1 MIRTHRYLAIYF
13 ALAVLFSSS
22 AYSQV
27 APYTQAVLTLGPTYY
42 YQLNETSTAQGAV
55 DLMGNATPGTFSGD
69 YVNGAPRVGVPGP
82 AFTGSVANASGF
94 YPVVAVPGLGEGNLA
109 HASNNAG
116 HINLGPSDG
125 YGANAMTVSMF
136 MIGGG
141 SAQGGD
147 RLFTNNL
154 SDPTRSFQIN
164 VGNNGIVVA
173 VDPSQSGAASERTV
187 YLPDS
192 SGHDRT
198 MIDPANGWYHIVAS
212 TFGDT
217 GAERASNI
225 RVWINGEDRTTN
237 LMPDVTGW
245 GIDTNLAKIGGRRVD
260 PADSTTHSGMQ
271 DEVAI
276 WLDRALSD
284 AEVQVL
290 WAAAQA
296 EPLPACDVTGD
307 GQCDVTDINSILQ
320 NLGSNN
326 SNLDI
331 NGSGTVTLADRD
343 EWLVRAGTR
352 NVGHPYLVGDIN
364 LDGLVD
370 FFDISEFGPK
380 LFTTSDNWNNGEFNG
395 DGVVDGRDFNLLNS
409 SKNRMA
415 AGASVVPEPAS
426 GIALLLG
433 LACMTAR
440 RRRK

>member
-1 MIRTHRYLAIYF
+1 MIRFNRNPATYLALIF
-13 ALAVLFSSS
+13 LLSSP

-27 APYTQAVLTLGPTYY
+27 APYTQAVLTLAPTYY
-42 YQLNETSTAQGAV
+42 YQLNETSTSQGAA
-55 DLMGNATPGTFSGD
+55 DLMGNATPGEFSGD

-82 AFTGSVANASGF
+82 AFVGSLANSSGF
-94 YPVVAVPGLGEGNLA
+94 YPAVAVPGLGEENRA

-116 HINLGPSDG
+116 HVNLGPSDA
-125 YGANAMTVSMF
+125 YGSNAMTVSMF
-136 MIGGG
+136 IIGGG

-154 SDPTRSFQIN
+154 TDPTRSFQIN
-164 VGNNGIVVA
+164 VGNNGLVVS
-173 VDPSQSGAASERTV
+173 VDPNQTGALSERTV

-212 TFGDT
+212 TSGDS

-225 RVWINGEDRTTN
+225 RVWINGEDRTPN

-245 GIDTNLAKIGGRRVD
+245 GTDTNLAKIGGRRVD

-296 EPLPACDVTGD
+296 EPLPACDLTGD
-307 GQCDVTDINSILQ
+307 GEC
-320 NLGSNN
+320 NLA
-326 SNLDI
+326 DI
-331 NGSGTVTLADRD
+331 NGILHNLGTNNAAFDVNGSGAVTLADRD
-343 EWLVRAGTR
+343 EWLIRAGNR

-370 FFDISEFGPK
+370 FFDISEFRPK
-380 LFTTSDNWNNGEFNG
+380 LFTTSDDWADGEFNG
-395 DGVVDGRDFNLLNS
+395 DGFIDGRDFNLLNS
-409 SKNRMA
+409 SKNSMA

-433 LACMTAR
+433 LVCVASR
-440 RRRK
+440 RRRS